1 MLFLILFNSRVI
13 LASQKQRSDA
23 IMQTEKAKKE
33 ILINEITEM
42 LKESNDMSLIRMIYL
57 ILLKG

>member
-1 MLFLILFNSRVI
+1 
-13 LASQKQRSDA
+13 
-23 IMQTEKAKKE
+23 MQTEKAKKE